1 MQGNKPSGSCP
12 SRVYTSVWHSA
23 LAMTFTRI
31 SPARG
36 ARDDDGLFAQ
46 RLVSSPRHSG
56 FAPMRVRQHDVN
68 VIAI

>member
-36 ARDDDGLFAQ
+36 GATTT
-46 RLVSSPRHSG
+46 VSSLSG
-56 FAPMRVRQHDVN
+56 WLAAH
-68 VIAI
+68 ATAALHL